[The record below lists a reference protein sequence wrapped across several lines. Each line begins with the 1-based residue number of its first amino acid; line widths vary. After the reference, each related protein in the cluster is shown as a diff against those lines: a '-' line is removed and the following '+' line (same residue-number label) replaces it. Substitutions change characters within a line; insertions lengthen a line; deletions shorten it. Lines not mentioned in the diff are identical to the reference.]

1 MNTLDGQS
9 CADTIDVRQIGT
21 TSVTNP
27 GQVIVPQIN
36 FSCSGRITGYA
47 MSLRLINNNT
57 LPGRYPII
65 QVWHPTSLREYQR
78 VETECPFIFISLSN
92 MNNLYMLLNVSCTGS
107 NRIEFQSGDVIGY
120 LQPNETSY
128 ALWSIENAT
137 GYMSFYDDREGSP
150 PTVDLHNFTNES
162 VLVNTRPLIEVL
174 YGKICSF
181 LWFIKCIALLKLLI
195 YMLNIEWIY
204 FSIM

>member
-1 MNTLDGQS
+1 MNILDGQS
-9 CADTIDVRQIGT
+9 CAGTVDVSQIGT

-27 GQVIVPQIN
+27 GQVIVPQN
-36 FSCSGRITGYA
+36 TFSCNGRITGYA
-47 MSLRLINNNT
+47 MRLRLINNNA
-57 LPGRYPII
+57 PQGIYPII

-78 VETECPFIFISLSN
+78 VEAECFNSLSFRN
-92 MNNLYMLLNVSCTGS
+92 SNNVNISLNVSCTGS

-120 LQPNETSY
+120 LQPNETRY

-150 PTVDLHNFTNES
+150 PIVDLHNFTNES

-181 LWFIKCIALLKLLI
+181 LWFIKCIALLKSLI
-195 YMLNIEWIY
+195 YMLNIEWMY

>member
-9 CADTIDVRQIGT
+9 CTDTVDVRQTGT

-36 FSCSGRITGYA
+36 FSCNVRITGYA
-47 MSLRLINNNT
+47 MRLRLINDNAP
-57 LPGRYPII
+57 LGSYPII

-78 VETECPFIFISLSN
+78 VEAECLNSLSSLTN
-92 MNNLYMLLNVSCTGS
+92 ENNVYIVLNVSCFGS
-107 NRIEFQSGDVIGY
+107 RIEFQSGDVIGY
-120 LQPNETSY
+120 QQLNEASH
-128 ALWSIENAT
+128 ALWSIENAI
-137 GYMSFYDDREGSP
+137 GYMSFYDRQGSS
-150 PTVDLHNFTNES
+150 PTVDLNNFANES

-181 LWFIKCIALLKLLI
+181 LWFIKYITLLKSLI
-195 YMLNIEWIY
+195 YMLNIEWMY
-204 FSIM
+204 FSIT